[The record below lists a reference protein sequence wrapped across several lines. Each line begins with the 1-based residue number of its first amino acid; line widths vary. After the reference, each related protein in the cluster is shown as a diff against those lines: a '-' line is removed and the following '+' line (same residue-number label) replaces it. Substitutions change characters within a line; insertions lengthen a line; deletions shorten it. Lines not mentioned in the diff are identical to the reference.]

1 MIRPRGVGLD
11 VPALLFHH
19 KVSVSQLESTMHGK
33 ILQVIC
39 KPEGG
44 DYILQISFQ
53 EALLFR
59 FGIPVNG
66 TG

>member
-1 MIRPRGVGLD
+1 
-11 VPALLFHH
+11 
-19 KVSVSQLESTMHGK
+19 MHGK